1 MITQRERANAPSLS
15 SAKYAKNIKNHNIM
29 FCCMRLVYI
38 LYFAFA
44 SDILRMGI
52 TASSPVLQTF
62 VCEFIPTRDRRRD
75 INRRKSEDRL
85 TE

>member
-38 LYFAFA
+38 LYFAFV

-52 TASSPVLQTF
+52 TASSPMLQTF

-75 INRRKSEDRL
+75 ISRRQL
-85 TE
+85 NTG